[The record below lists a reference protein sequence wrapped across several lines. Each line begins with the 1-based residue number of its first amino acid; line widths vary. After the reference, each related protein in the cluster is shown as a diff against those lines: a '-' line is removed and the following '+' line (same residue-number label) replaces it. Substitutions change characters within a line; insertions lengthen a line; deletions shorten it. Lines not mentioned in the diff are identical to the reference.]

1 MQRLACLLLAAVS
14 FNVYSQALDEL
25 EAIEDYNKK
34 IQSAQMVSP
43 MSGDSFGESVSL
55 YDGTVTFSATDIDV
69 PGNSGLPV
77 QLSRY
82 FKVMNR
88 RGEYGLPGLAD
99 WELDTPRVY
108 GEFYVTKGWKT
119 KSASPYSRCSIPA
132 IADAAALINGSE
144 NNGTIHDIWHGYHMH
159 LPGSGDQEMLVSPDA
174 KVPAIQDGGTYPWIT
189 RDFTR
194 IGCLASTK
202 NGYPGEGFVAL
213 TQDGTKYYFDHA
225 ITHPIK
231 GYKVGQPPAV
241 SFVGR
246 TRVHLMATQVVD
258 RFGNWVKYHYSGD
271 FLTSIE
277 GSDGRLISLT
287 YVDGR
292 LASATTNGRTWTYAY
307 EWSQAYP
314 TLTGAYRLR
323 TVQLPDASAWGYRV
337 EGTLMPSREP
347 PPDGGQNTS
356 CRSETDRLDG
366 SFSMSVDAPWGA
378 TATFGFTHARL
389 YRGHTPI
396 HPCDTPPGVPE
407 LLPYI
412 PHFFDGYIVG
422 SKTVTGPALTPAV
435 WSYAIGQGTKSIY
448 TTGGPN
454 DPCTGCTPSKTTTVT
469 APDGVKTQHEFGI
482 LYGLNEGRLLST
494 TVKDAAG
501 ATASTSTSTYVTD
514 TEVAAQKFPAQV
526 GSTLLHLPN
535 ALANRIR
542 PVKQSVL
549 AQDGVTYTTMID
561 AGCDGVLCFD
571 ALGRTLRKTAS
582 NTLGY
587 SKTDATSYHDN
598 YTRWVLGQVAQVTNL
613 NTTPNLIVSRTE
625 YDAAS
630 VLPLRRYAPGT
641 AASPGALV
649 QTVDYNADG
658 TVQTIKDGN
667 NFTTVLSGW
676 HRGIPGSIHYPAT
689 PDSPSGAVESAVI
702 DNNGWVRSVT
712 DEMGFATGYD
722 YDAMGRLKTIT
733 YPTGDAV
740 SYNNWNGTFASV
752 KTADWRPP
760 GVMDGQWVRT
770 EWQGNLRRF
779 TYMDALWRPVL
790 SYEYDESSQAATL
803 RATRTQYDPAGRTAF
818 VSYPHNTIT
827 PPAQGAWTTY
837 DALGRATAV
846 SQDSE
851 HGVLTTLTEY
861 LANHR
866 TRVTNPRGFQSVTSY
881 QVFGSP
887 SLDRPMSIQ
896 HPEGAFTDITRDIF
910 GKPLSLTRR
919 NADSSLSVTRRYVYQ
934 LDQQLCKTIEP
945 ETGISIMGYDN
956 AGNLVRSAAGL
967 AGLGDIT
974 QCNAADAW
982 ASGRMVQRTYDARN
996 RLTNLYFPDG
1006 RGNQSWSYTKD
1017 GLPSQVITY
1026 NASSSGDAVTN
1037 SYSYNRRRLLEGEA
1051 ISQSTPA
1058 TGAQTRSFGYGYDSN
1073 GSLALHSYPTGT
1085 LVQYEPN
1092 ALGQATRAGSYATGV
1107 QYYPNGGIKQFTY
1120 GNGIAHTMQQNARQ
1134 LPTRSIDTGVMD
1146 LDTRFDVNGNVSD
1159 IYDVAR
1165 GGYYNRHMQYDGLDR
1180 LTAAG
1185 SWVFGGDGWHR
1196 FTYDALDNMT
1206 SWTLAGVKDYSQYI
1220 YDASNRLGNIKNS
1233 GGATIVG
1240 FGYDVQGN
1248 LQNKNGQQFVF
1259 DYGNRL
1265 RSAVNKEDYRY
1276 DGHGRRVLSTA
1287 AQGEILSLYDMGG
1300 VLRRQEDA
1308 RQGKHTDYIYLSG
1321 SLVARVNTV
1330 VAPGTPLLTVPGY
1343 STAGTYDVQWTAIT
1357 AASHYELQQQANG
1370 GAWQAAYS
1378 GSSLSLGR
1386 SGMASGTYGYR
1397 VRACNPSACGSWSG
1411 TASVTVEL
1419 APASAPSLSVPG
1431 TALNGNY
1438 TVSWTGVSGATSY
1451 QLEQNTNGG
1460 AWTSAYS
1467 GAAGSQS
1474 YASVPAATYGYR
1486 IRACNPAGCSGWSAS
1501 ASVVVIYPP
1510 AGVATVSAT
1519 PTLSNTGSYTVSW
1532 TGVSGATTYQ
1542 LEESALGGGWAVVLN
1557 QPVAGWSAS
1566 GKSAGNYLYRVTAC
1580 NSAGCGATSSSVTVQ
1595 VVLPPTQAPTVSVPG
1610 SLLVDNYTVSWT
1622 AVGAATSYHLE
1633 ERING
1638 GGWTL
1643 VHDAAGA
1650 SKAFAGKTNATYGY
1664 RARGCNVGGCGPW
1677 SAEASTVVNVPPA
1690 IPATPTG
1697 LQVSRHFDDST
1708 TPGKWVA
1715 DLNWSSSYGSTYY
1728 EFQEKRGT
1736 AAPTT
1741 FTAPASPTWYRRQN
1755 VGSSV
1760 ALTYWIRACSANGC
1774 SAWSA
1779 GVSP

>member
-1 MQRLACLLLAAVS
+1 M
-14 FNVYSQALDEL
+14 
-25 EAIEDYNKK
+25 
-34 IQSAQMVSP
+34 
-43 MSGDSFGESVSL
+43 
-55 YDGTVTFSATDIDV
+55 
-69 PGNSGLPV
+69 
-77 QLSRY
+77 
-82 FKVMNR
+82 
-88 RGEYGLPGLAD
+88 
-99 WELDTPRVY
+99 
-108 GEFYVTKGWKT
+108 
-119 KSASPYSRCSIPA
+119 
-132 IADAAALINGSE
+132 
-144 NNGTIHDIWHGYHMH
+144 
-159 LPGSGDQEMLVSPDA
+159 
-174 KVPAIQDGGTYPWIT
+174 
-189 RDFTR
+189 
-194 IGCLASTK
+194 
-202 NGYPGEGFVAL
+202 
-213 TQDGTKYYFDHA
+213 
-225 ITHPIK
+225 
-231 GYKVGQPPAV
+231 
-241 SFVGR
+241 
-246 TRVHLMATQVVD
+246 
-258 RFGNWVKYHYSGD
+258 
-271 FLTSIE
+271 
-277 GSDGRLISLT
+277 
-287 YVDGR
+287 
-292 LASATTNGRTWTYAY
+292 
-307 EWSQAYP
+307 
-314 TLTGAYRLR
+314 
-323 TVQLPDASAWGYRV
+323 
-337 EGTLMPSREP
+337 
-347 PPDGGQNTS
+347 
-356 CRSETDRLDG
+356 
-366 SFSMSVDAPWGA
+366 
-378 TATFGFTHARL
+378 
-389 YRGHTPI
+389 
-396 HPCDTPPGVPE
+396 
-407 LLPYI
+407 
-412 PHFFDGYIVG
+412 
-422 SKTVTGPALTPAV
+422 TGPGLTPAV
-435 WSYAIGQGTKSIY
+435 WSYAVGQGTKSIY

-454 DPCTGCTPSKTTTVT
+454 DPCTGCTPSKVTTVT
-469 APDGVKTQHEFGI
+469 APDGVKTLYEFGI

-494 TVKDAAG
+494 TVKDTLG
-501 ATASTSTSTYVTD
+501 ATATTTTQTYVTD
-514 TEVAAQKFPAQV
+514 TEAATQKFPAQV
-526 GSTLLHLPN
+526 GATLLHLPN

-549 AQDGVTYTTMID
+549 AQDGVTYTTTID
-561 AGCDGVLCFD
+561 SGCDGALCFD

-587 SKTDATSYHDN
+587 SKTDATAYHDN
-598 YTRWVLGQVAQVTNL
+598 YVRWVLGQVAQVTNL

-630 VLPLRRYAPGT
+630 VQPLRRYAPGT
-641 AASPGALV
+641 TASPGALV
-649 QTVDYNADG
+649 QTVGYNADG

-667 NFTTVLSGW
+667 NFTTVLSSW

-689 PDSPSGAVESAVI
+689 TDSPSGAVESAVI

-712 DEMGFATGYD
+712 NEMGFATGYD
-722 YDAMGRLKTIT
+722 YDVMGRLKTIT

-760 GVMDGQWVRT
+760 GVTDGQWVRT

-790 SYEYDESSQAATL
+790 SYEYDESSQSATL
-803 RATRTQYDPAGRTAF
+803 RATRMQYDHAGRTAF

-827 PPAQGAWTTY
+827 PPAQGIWTIY

-861 LANHR
+861 LSNHR
-866 TRVTNPRGFQSVTSY
+866 TKVTNPRGFQSVTSY

-887 SLDRPMSIQ
+887 SLDRPTSIL

-919 NADSSLSVTRRYVYQ
+919 NVDSSRSVTRRYVYQ

-967 AGLGDIT
+967 VGLGDIT

-1017 GLPSQVITY
+1017 GLPSQIITY
-1026 NASSSGDAVTN
+1026 NASASGDAVTN

-1073 GSLALHSYPTGT
+1073 GNLARHSYPTGT

-1092 ALGQATRAGSYATGV
+1092 ALGQPTRAGSYATGV

-1120 GNGIAHTMQQNARQ
+1120 GNGIVHSMTQNARQ
-1134 LPTRSIDTGVMD
+1134 LPRDVQSSGGVLHDRYAYD
-1146 LDTRFDVNGNVSD
+1146 LNGNVES
-1159 IYDVAR
+1159 IIDVQD
-1165 GGYYNRHMQYDGLDR
+1165 GGHLAWAVRNRYLGYDGLDR

-1185 SWVFGGDGWHR
+1185 SGSFGGDHWHR
-1196 FTYDALDNMT
+1196 FSYDVLDNIT
-1206 SWTLAGVKDYSQYI
+1206 SWKLAGVKDYSQYI
-1220 YDASNRLGNIKNS
+1220 YDANNQLGNIKNS

-1248 LQNKNGQQFVF
+1248 LQNKNGQQFDF

-1276 DGHGRRVLSTA
+1276 DGHGRRVLSAA
-1287 AQGEILSLYDMGG
+1287 AQGEILSFYDLGG

-1321 SLVARVNTV
+1321 SLVARVNTA
-1330 VAPGTPLLTVPGY
+1330 VAPGTPLLTVPDY
-1343 STAGTYDVQWTAIT
+1343 SSAGAYNVQWTAIT
-1357 AASHYELQQQANG
+1357 AASRYELQQQANG
-1370 GAWQAAYS
+1370 GAWQAVYS

-1411 TASVTVEL
+1411 TANVTVEL
-1419 APASAPSLSVPG
+1419 PPASSPSLSVPG

-1460 AWTSAYS
+1460 AWASAYS
-1467 GAAGSQS
+1467 GAAGSRS

-1486 IRACNPAGCSGWSAS
+1486 VRACNPAGCSGWSAT

-1510 AGVATVSAT
+1510 AGVSAVSAT

-1532 TGVSGATTYQ
+1532 TGVAGATTYQ

-1557 QPVAGWSAS
+1557 QPVGGWSAS
-1566 GKSAGNYLYRVTAC
+1566 GKIAGNYLYRVTAC
-1580 NSAGCGATSSSVTVQ
+1580 NSAGCGTTSSAVTVQ
-1595 VVLPPTQAPTVSVPG
+1595 VVLPPTQAPAVSVPG
-1610 SLLVDNYTVSWT
+1610 SLMVDNYTVSWT
-1622 AVGAATSYHLE
+1622 TVGAGTSYHLE

-1643 VHDAAGA
+1643 VHDAAAA
-1650 SKAFAGKTNATYGY
+1650 SKAFAGKANATYGY
-1664 RARGCNVGGCGPW
+1664 RARGCNLGGCGPW
-1677 SAEASTVVNVPPA
+1677 SAEASAVVNVPPA
-1690 IPATPTG
+1690 IPAVPTG
-1697 LQVSRHFDDST
+1697 LSVIRDFNDAGSPPSWSADVS
-1708 TPGKWVA
+1708 
-1715 DLNWSSSYGSTYY
+1715 WSASYGATSY
-1728 EFQEKRGT
+1728 QVQQKIGT
-1736 AAPTT
+1736 AAPTIPYSG
-1741 FTAPASPTWYRRQN
+1741 AGTWVRIPN
-1755 VGSSV
+1755 VGRTTV
-1760 ALTYWIRACSANGC
+1760 LTYWVRACSANGC